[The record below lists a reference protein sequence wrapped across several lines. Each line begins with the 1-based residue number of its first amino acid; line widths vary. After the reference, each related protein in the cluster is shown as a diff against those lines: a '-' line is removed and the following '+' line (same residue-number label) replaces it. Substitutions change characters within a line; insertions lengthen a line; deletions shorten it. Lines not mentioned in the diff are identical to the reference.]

1 MYTDNIQIGIEMN
14 KQAKACRSVMCCRAT
29 AALKRKTDEELEKED
44 KPLQELLD
52 EKQPEDEK

>member
-14 KQAKACRSVMCCRAT
+14 KVTKVCKATLCCKAT
-29 AALKRKTDEELEKED
+29 AALKKAVAEELEKED

-52 EKQPEDEK
+52 DQQPKDEK